1 MESTFQQHSPTSTGT
16 PWPMLGIG
24 VVLLLVLATVLV
36 ARLTGYNAAPESAP
50 IAVESRAL
58 GFRDLP
64 QGRIEIYHWDSGEV
78 LQTLETGEG
87 SFVRGVVRSLVRQR
101 RGIADPSASPFI
113 LERYANGQ
121 LALRDP
127 ATGEQI
133 NLVAF
138 GPTNQAA
145 FASLMSAT
153 PALETGQRSP

>member
-24 VVLLLVLATVLV
+24 VVLLLILVSVLV
-36 ARLTGYNAAPESAP
+36 ARLTGYTAVSEGTP

-64 QGRIEIYHWDSGEV
+64 QGRIEIFHWGSGAV
-78 LQTLETGEG
+78 LQALESGEG
-87 SFVRGVVRSLVRQR
+87 SFIRGVVRSLVRQR